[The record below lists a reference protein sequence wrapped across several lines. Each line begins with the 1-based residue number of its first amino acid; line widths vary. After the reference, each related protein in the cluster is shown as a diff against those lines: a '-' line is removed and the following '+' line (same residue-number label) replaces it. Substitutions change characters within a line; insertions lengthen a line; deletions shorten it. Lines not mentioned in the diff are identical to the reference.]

1 MSCRV
6 LDAPQAAL
14 QELWPLAERQA
25 RAHDRPVILSCAEHC
40 EPVDPIA
47 LFAHAASHLP
57 RVLWLVPEREEA
69 LVGLAGQRLPLQ
81 SVTSPSLPLPARL
94 AAAWRALAQD
104 ALAEGP
110 LPPLAVAGLAFDP
123 ADERPDPWWQPF
135 GRGQLLLPSLLY
147 RQQGALACRS
157 VQAAVFPGEREPR
170 ALLTWPTSSLPTPS
184 AAPRSVVQHELV
196 RPDDWRRMIQ
206 HALAAIAAGDLR
218 KVVLARARELVAAEP
233 FPLEQAL
240 RELAARYPSCTVFA
254 IGIGET
260 VFLGAS
266 PERLARVA
274 HGTVATVALAGSRP
288 RARSP
293 EQDHRAAEEL
303 RRSDK
308 DRHEHALVVE
318 AIRAA
323 LAPLCTSLSIPEEP
337 AVVSMANVHHL
348 GTPISGIL
356 HDGASVLDVVARLHP
371 TPAVG
376 GTPREAALAFIRQHE
391 PVPRGWYAGALGWIE
406 ASGDGEIVVGLRSGL
421 VRSQQAR
428 LYAGCGI
435 VADSD
440 PVAEW
445 AEAEAK
451 FRPMLEALAG
461 G

>member
-1 MSCRV
+1 MSCRL
-6 LDAPQAAL
+6 LDSSQAAL

-25 RAHDRPVILSCAEHC
+25 RDHARPVVLSCSEPC

-47 LFAHAASHLP
+47 LFARATSHLP
-57 RVLWLVPEREEA
+57 RVLWLVPERAEA
-69 LVGLAGQRLPLQ
+69 LVGLAGQRLPLP
-81 SVTSPSLPLPARL
+81 SVTSADRSLPDRL
-94 AAAWRALAQD
+94 ASAWRVLAQD

-110 LPPLAVAGLAFDP
+110 LPPLAVAGTAFDP
-123 ADERPDPWWQPF
+123 ADERPDPWWHPF
-135 GRGQLLLPSLLY
+135 GRGQLLLPRLLY
-147 RQQGALACRS
+147 RQRGALAYRA

-170 ALLTWPTSSLPTPS
+170 LVPAWPASLPPAPA
-184 AAPRSVVQHELV
+184 AAPRSLVQHELV
-196 RPDDWRRMIQ
+196 RPDAWRRLIQ
-206 HALAAIAAGDLR
+206 DALAAIAAGDLH
-218 KVVLARARELVAAEP
+218 KVVLARVRELAAADP

-240 RELAARYPSCTVFA
+240 RTLAARYPSCTVFA

-288 RARSP
+288 RANSP
-293 EQDHRAAEEL
+293 EQDRCTAEEL

-308 DRHEHALVVE
+308 DRHEHALVVA

-323 LAPLCTSLSIPEEP
+323 LAPLCTSLSVPEEP
-337 AVVSMANVHHL
+337 VVVSMANVHHL
-348 GTPISGIL
+348 ATPIDGVL
-356 HDGASVLDVVARLHP
+356 HDGTSLLDVVARLHP

-376 GTPREAALAFIRQHE
+376 GTSRPAALAFIRQHE
-391 PVPRGWYAGALGWIE
+391 PVPRGWYAGALGWVE

-421 VRSQQAR
+421 VRGRQAR

-440 PVAEW
+440 PAAEW

-451 FRPMLEALAG
+451 FRPMLEALVG